1 MQDKTERTLSF
12 IGRLGAR
19 VMATAIERS
28 VVALIGA
35 FHDEH
40 LKILM
45 DQNYYIIET
54 VLNASKKRPSY
65 EKYNFSEEQVR
76 QLEYKRLTMTKRALG
91 VMGMIRT
98 LTSKFPAFRE
108 ELTLENVR
116 GWLQKQR
123 PDLLALIDAHENKTW
138 LENQI
143 IEIQKFFW
151 GF

>member
-1 MQDKTERTLSF
+1 
-12 IGRLGAR
+12 
-19 VMATAIERS
+19 
-28 VVALIGA
+28 
-35 FHDEH
+35 
-40 LKILM
+40 
-45 DQNYYIIET
+45 
-54 VLNASKKRPSY
+54 
-65 EKYNFSEEQVR
+65 
-76 QLEYKRLTMTKRALG
+76 
-91 VMGMIRT
+91 MGMIRT